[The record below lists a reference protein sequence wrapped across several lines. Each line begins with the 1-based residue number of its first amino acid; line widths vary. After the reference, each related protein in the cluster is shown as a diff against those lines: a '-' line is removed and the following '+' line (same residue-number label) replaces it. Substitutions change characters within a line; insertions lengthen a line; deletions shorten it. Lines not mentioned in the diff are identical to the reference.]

1 MNLDKLTG
9 VQIVDDPV
17 LEFYDETENFIEF
30 NTLSNLS
37 NAPDFP
43 NQAPFI
49 F

>member
-30 NTLSNLS
+30 NALSNPLIET
-37 NAPDFP
+37 DFP
-43 NQAPFI
+43 N
-49 F
+49 